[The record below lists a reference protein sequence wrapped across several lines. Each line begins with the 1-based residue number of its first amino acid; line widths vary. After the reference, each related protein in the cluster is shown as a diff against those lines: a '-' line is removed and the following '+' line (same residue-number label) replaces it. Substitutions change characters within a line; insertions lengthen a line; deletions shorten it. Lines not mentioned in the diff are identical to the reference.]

1 VLFRG
6 EFIPGR
12 DVPRSYLPVWFAIT
26 LPETYL
32 VALACA
38 LIGLYRWLR
47 QPSRVRAER
56 VIGIG
61 LSAVASF
68 LPLIA
73 AIVLRPVVYDGQR
86 HFLFLLPPL
95 ACLAGVAL
103 ASVLR
108 APSVTRWLRYGLLAA
123 WLSLLAWTF
132 RDMYTLHPYEYVYF
146 NRLSGGLPAAY
157 QRYETDYWGAT
168 YREGIEW
175 VVKHV
180 PRVSERRRTRVA
192 SCSPNT
198 DERMDYYLARW
209 PGAKDH
215 FEIVHGYKRADV
227 YVAMTRDRCAE
238 VPGEVLHVIERQH
251 VPLLYVLRTE
261 RR

>member
-1 VLFRG
+1 
-6 EFIPGR
+6 
-12 DVPRSYLPVWFAIT
+12 LPVWFAIT

-38 LIGLYRWLR
+38 LIGSYRWLR
-47 QPSRVRAER
+47 RPCVRAER
-56 VIGIG
+56 PIGSG
-61 LSAVASF
+61 LVVMAAL

-86 HFLFLLPPL
+86 HFLFVLPPL

-108 APSVTRWLRYGLLAA
+108 ARSLARWLRYGLLAA
-123 WLSLLAWTF
+123 WLWLLAWTF
-132 RDMYTLHPYEYVYF
+132 RDMYKLHPYEYVYF
-146 NRLSGGLPAAY
+146 NRLSGGLRAAY
-157 QRYETDYWGAT
+157 QRYETDYWGAS
-168 YREGIEW
+168 YKEGIEW
-175 VVKHV
+175 VLSHV
-180 PRVSERRRTRVA
+180 PPVSESRRTRVS

-198 DERMDYYLARW
+198 DERMAYYLARW

-227 YVAMTRDRCAE
+227 YVAMTRDRCAD

-251 VPLLYVLRTE
+251 VPLLYVFRTE
-261 RR
+261 RH